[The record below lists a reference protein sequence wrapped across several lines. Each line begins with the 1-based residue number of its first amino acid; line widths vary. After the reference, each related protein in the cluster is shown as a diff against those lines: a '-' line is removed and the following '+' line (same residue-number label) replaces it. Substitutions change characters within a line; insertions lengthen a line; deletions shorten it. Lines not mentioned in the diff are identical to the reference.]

1 MPDHPAE
8 AGRPRGGEPGAPA
21 SPPWYVMLVC
31 YDRLGMPAHSDEW
44 RRALEVL
51 ANSPEGATEAL
62 LFAHGFMYETI
73 TGLVDSGLAISTT
86 GPTLAGGRLV
96 EVTRITITYR
106 GRVALERRAKPP
118 ER

>member
-73 TGLVDSGLAISTT
+73 TGWSTL
-86 GPTLAGGRLV
+86 GSRSRPPSPSWPTAASSR
-96 EVTRITITYR
+96 
-106 GRVALERRAKPP
+106 
-118 ER
+118 

>member
-1 MPDHPAE
+1 
-8 AGRPRGGEPGAPA
+8 
-21 SPPWYVMLVC
+21 ML
-31 YDRLGMPAHSDEW
+31 DQSDEW

-86 GPTLAGGRLV
+86 EPFLADGRIV
-96 EVTRITITYR
+96 EVMRFRTTDAGRKALLNRGTSDAGPYQSPMEDGMQHFHEWYR
-106 GRVALERRAKPP
+106 SKIDV
-118 ER
+118 